1 MTTVAMNHSSH
12 EQRKHEKVYL
22 HPLPVRLW
30 HWLNALG
37 FVLLILTG
45 AQIRYVDIFSLMTF
59 EDAVRLHNWVGSAV
73 IANWFLWFVYYLFS
87 ERVTN

>member
-12 EQRKHEKVYL
+12 EQRQHEKVYL

-45 AQIRYVDIFSLMTF
+45 AQIR
-59 EDAVRLHNWVGSAV
+59 
-73 IANWFLWFVYYLFS
+73 
-87 ERVTN
+87 